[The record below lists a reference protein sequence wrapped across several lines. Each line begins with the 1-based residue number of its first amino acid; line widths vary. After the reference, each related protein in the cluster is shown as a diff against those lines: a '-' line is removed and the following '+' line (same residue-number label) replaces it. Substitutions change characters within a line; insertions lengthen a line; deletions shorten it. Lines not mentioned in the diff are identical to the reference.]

1 MSAPRRLLVVDDD
14 LKLAKLIERMLPQWS
29 VTIRE
34 RAQDAL
40 DVIAT
45 GEPFDAVLCDLHLLG
60 MSGHEFY
67 ARLEP
72 GVRACTVIMTGGPF
86 TPSAQEFLEREK
98 GRVRVLQKPF
108 RAAELRDVLDATAPA
123 AEPSG
128 SASR

>member
-1 MSAPRRLLVVDDD
+1 MSAPRRLLVVEDD

-40 DVIAT
+40 DFIAA
-45 GEPFDAVLCDLHLLG
+45 GERFDAVLCDLHLHG

-67 ARLEP
+67 GRVEP
-72 GVRACTVIMTGGPF
+72 GMRACTVIMTGGPF
-86 TPSAQEFLEREK
+86 TLSAQEFLESEK

-128 SASR
+128 GASR

>member
-1 MSAPRRLLVVDDD
+1 LLVVDDD

-40 DVIAT
+40 DFIAA
-45 GEPFDAVLCDLHLLG
+45 GERFDAVLCDLRLRG
-60 MSGHEFY
+60 MSGQEFY

-72 GVRACTVIMTGGPF
+72 DLRARTVIMTGD
-86 TPSAQEFLEREK
+86 PSFEGEQ

-108 RAAELRDVLDATAPA
+108 RAAELRDALDATAPP
-123 AEPSG
+123 EEG
-128 SASR
+128 